1 VALGY
6 DGEAAEVVLY
16 AFDLLMFRGKD
27 VRLWPPRGGRAAVC
41 LKGPNAEVYGVINP
55 RKRTTGN

>member
-27 VRLWPPRGGRAAVC
+27 VRLWPSRGGAPRGSLFERAEC
-41 LKGPNAEVYGVINP
+41 GSL
-55 RKRTTGN
+55 RRH